1 MFDTL
6 VLSLPTRDSTLRM
19 RVWRA
24 LKESGCAVLRDGV
37 YLLPTERGDGAAL
50 EKLEKEI
57 RLHGGF
63 ALRLQAAP
71 KAPTEQSTLQALFDR
86 TSQYADLIEEI
97 GAAKAAL
104 PRLGPRR
111 GRTAVQRVEQAAQKL
126 ARIDFFPGQA
136 KEQAA
141 AALADLKARHAEL
154 YSPTEP
160 RASMRGLRRANPA
173 DYQKRVWATRKS
185 PWVDRLASAWLI
197 KRFIDRDARFAWLER
212 PSALPKKAVGFDFD
226 GAEFTHVKN
235 RVTFEV
241 LLTTFSLENDAALQS
256 IAKAV
261 HFLDVGGIPVPDAK
275 GLETVLKGIREKA
288 KSDDALAAEAM
299 RILDLFYSAYSQK
312 TN

>member
-37 YLLPTERGDGAAL
+37 YLLPTDDGNGAAL
-50 EKLEKEI
+50 ERLEKEI
-57 RLHGGF
+57 RAYGGF

-71 KAPTEQSTLQALFDR
+71 KAPSEEPRLQSLFDR
-86 TSQYADLIEEI
+86 TPQYADLIEEI
-97 GAAKAAL
+97 GATKHSL
-104 PRLGPRR
+104 PRLGPKR
-111 GRTAVQRVEQAAQKL
+111 GRTAVQRLEQAVQKL

-141 AALADLKARHAEL
+141 AAIADLKARHAEL
-154 YSPTEP
+154 HSPSEP
-160 RASMRGLRRANPA
+160 RASMRGLRRANLA
-173 DYQKRVWATRKS
+173 DYQRRVWATRKS

-197 KRFIDRDARFAWLER
+197 KRFIDREARFVWLER
-212 PSALPKKAVGFDFD
+212 PSALPKKAVGYDFD
-226 GAEFTHVKN
+226 GAEFTHVKH

-241 LLTTFSLENDAALQS
+241 LLATFALENDAALQS

-261 HFLDVGGIPVPDAK
+261 HFLDVGGVPVADARVV
-275 GLETVLKGIREKA
+275 EAMLKGAREKV
-288 KSDDALAAEAM
+288 KSDDALLAEAM
-299 RILDLFYSAYSQK
+299 RTLDLLYSGYKSAA
-312 TN
+312 T

>member
-24 LKESGCAVLRDGV
+24 LKDSGCAVLRDGV
-37 YLLPTERGDGAAL
+37 YLLPTLKGDGAAL
-50 EKLEKEI
+50 ERLEKEI
-57 RLHGGF
+57 RTHGGF

-71 KAPTEQSTLQALFDR
+71 KAPSEQAGLQQLFDR
-86 TSQYADLIEEI
+86 TPQYAALIEHV
-97 GAAKAAL
+97 GTTRASL

-141 AALADLKARHAEL
+141 AAIADLKARYAEL
-154 YSPTEP
+154 HSPNEP
-160 RASMRGLRRANPA
+160 RASLRGLRRANPA
-173 DYQKRVWATRKS
+173 DYQRRLWATRKS

-197 KRFIDRDARFAWLER
+197 KRFIDRDARFLWLER

-226 GAEFTHVKN
+226 GAEFTHVKH

-241 LLTTFSLENDAALQS
+241 LLATFALENDAALQS
-256 IAKAV
+256 IAKSV
-261 HFLDVGGIPVPDAK
+261 HFLDIGGIPVADARV
-275 GLETVLKGIREKA
+275 LEAMLKGAREKA
-288 KSDDALAAEAM
+288 KSDDALLAEAM
-299 RILDLFYSAYSQK
+299 RTLDLLYSGYKSAAP
-312 TN
+312 

>member
-71 KAPTEQSTLQALFDR
+71 KAPTEQSRLQALFDR
-86 TSQYADLIEEI
+86 TPQYADLIEAI
-97 GAAKAAL
+97 GATRTAL

-160 RASMRGLRRANPA
+160 RASMRGLRRANLA

-261 HFLDVGGIPVPDAK
+261 HFLDVGGVPVPDAK

-288 KSDDALAAEAM
+288 KNDDALAAEAM
-299 RILDLFYSAYSQK
+299 RILDLFYSAYSQN

>member
-37 YLLPTERGDGAAL
+37 YLLPTERGEGAAL

-71 KAPTEQSTLQALFDR
+71 KAPSEQSRLQALFDR
-86 TSQYADLIEEI
+86 TPHYADLIEQI
-97 GAAKAAL
+97 GATKTAL

-136 KEQAA
+136 KQQAA

-160 RASMRGLRRANPA
+160 RASMRGLRRANLA